1 MEFHAFTPQG
11 ATHVCTVHR
20 GEGDKTPLQMISGQ
34 ELARLKAVEAAHYA
48 LLASLIAARKR
59 PRRRP

>member
-20 GEGDKTPLQMISGQ
+20 GESDTTPLQMISCQ
-34 ELARLKAVEAAHYA
+34 ELERLKRVEAAHRA

-59 PRRRP
+59 SRRRP